1 MVGGARGPGGA
12 RATPPPG
19 GHTTQMHVP
28 PVNMVPISEL
38 PDYAPAF
45 APGAARGDL
54 DGNLWIRTS
63 KVVNGGSQYD
73 VVNVKGEL
81 VDRVLMPA
89 GRVIAGFG
97 KGGLVYLGVRDST
110 GVRLETAKVR

>member
-1 MVGGARGPGGA
+1 M
-12 RATPPPG
+12 
-19 GHTTQMHVP
+19 QMQMP
-28 PVNMVPISEL
+28 AINMVPISEL

-73 VVNVKGEL
+73 VVSAKGEL

-97 KGGLVYLGVRDST
+97 KGGVVYLGVRDST